1 MSHLD
6 KTDCQ
11 PERGKAVTV
20 HYVLQLWAARW
31 YIAAVI
37 TRIGWFVCAGVE
49 ATKLNA
55 LCSRFPPANTPRISG
70 HRVRDFLPTMR
81 IKLPLR
87 QYMQRRVAARLVMN
101 AINQRKGGTVM
112 GIVVNR

>member
-37 TRIGWFVCAGVE
+37 TRIGQFVCASVE

-55 LCSRFPPANTPRISG
+55 LSSRFRQQIRRESRGIEERIFC
-70 HRVRDFLPTMR
+70 RPCE
-81 IKLPLR
+81 
-87 QYMQRRVAARLVMN
+87 
-101 AINQRKGGTVM
+101 
-112 GIVVNR
+112 